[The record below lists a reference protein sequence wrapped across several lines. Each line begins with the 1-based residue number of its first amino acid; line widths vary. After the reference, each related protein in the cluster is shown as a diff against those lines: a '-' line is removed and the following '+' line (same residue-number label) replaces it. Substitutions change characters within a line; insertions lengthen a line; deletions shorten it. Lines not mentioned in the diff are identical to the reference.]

1 MTYDPSGRFQLVPQ
15 GQLINPG
22 QCAVCNTD
30 RSEKGFVS
38 PQLTFEFYGELYFC
52 EFCAVGMAEAFL
64 AIPHNA
70 AEQLRGTLAEW
81 KKSHGELRGENVMLV
96 KENHELRSAFNALNG
111 TAPSEYVSDESDLPE
126 PSESED
132 GNGIAGV
139 ADDNVEPHEV
149 DGPDDVSP
157 TPISHRRSTSSLSL

>member
-22 QCAVCNTD
+22 QCAVCSTD

-52 EFCAVGMAEAFL
+52 EFCSVGMAEAFGAL
-64 AIPHNA
+64 PLNGADK
-70 AEQLRGTLAEW
+70 LRETLAEW
-81 KKSHGELRGENVMLV
+81 KKSHGELRSENVMLV

-111 TAPSEYVSDESDLPE
+111 TAPSEYVPSESDLPE
-126 PSESED
+126 PAESED
-132 GNGIAGV
+132 GDGTVSV
-139 ADDNVEPHEV
+139 ANDNVEPHEV

-157 TPISHRRSTSSLSL
+157 TPNSNRRSAASLPL